1 VFSFAQ
7 KGDLKPDQLAGQK
20 TSMKSTRLRKVQFSY
35 VLVFIHLAG
44 DFVGKRRQHTCDCLK
59 QRSCVC

>member
-20 TSMKSTRLRKVQFSY
+20 TSMKSMRLRKAHFYY
-35 VLVFIHLAG
+35 VLVFIHLAV
-44 DFVGKRRQHTCDCLK
+44 DPWEIDDNTAAIV
-59 QRSCVC
+59 

>member
-7 KGDLKPDQLAGQK
+7 MGDLKPDQLAGQK

-35 VLVFIHLAG
+35 VLVFSH
-44 DFVGKRRQHTCDCLK
+44 RTCTVWDLDDIN
-59 QRSCVC
+59 